1 MQGKL
6 KFITDHT
13 AFEVVVMSII
23 IASALSFG
31 VRTFALDPPVIA
43 VINAFDYFVTIFF
56 AIEVLLRFLA
66 ESSKRDFFRKGW
78 NIFDTFIVVLSL
90 IPLPDNE
97 YVLLARLLRIIRVLR
112 LVSFI
117 PELRQVVEALFRA
130 IPRLGYVVVLIFIV
144 FYIYAVVGSLIF
156 ATISEALWGN
166 VGSAMLTLFRVMTFE
181 DWTDV
186 MYATLDVHPWSWV
199 YYLSFILIVS
209 FALINMMIGV
219 IVQSME
225 DVTESTTTVELN
237 RRLDEIEG
245 LLRAISDKVNK

>member
-31 VRTFALDPPVIA
+31 VRTFALDPPVMS

-66 ESSKRDFFRKGW
+66 EPSKRGFFRKGW

-117 PELRQVVEALFRA
+117 PEPVS
-130 IPRLGYVVVLIFIV
+130 Y
-144 FYIYAVVGSLIF
+144 
-156 ATISEALWGN
+156 TH
-166 VGSAMLTLFRVMTFE
+166 LTL
-181 DWTDV
+181 
-186 MYATLDVHPWSWV
+186 P
-199 YYLSFILIVS
+199 
-209 FALINMMIGV
+209 
-219 IVQSME
+219 
-225 DVTESTTTVELN
+225 TT
-237 RRLDEIEG
+237 
-245 LLRAISDKVNK
+245 

>member
-1 MQGKL
+1 M
-6 KFITDHT
+6 
-13 AFEVVVMSII
+13 
-23 IASALSFG
+23 
-31 VRTFALDPPVIA
+31 
-43 VINAFDYFVTIFF
+43 
-56 AIEVLLRFLA
+56 
-66 ESSKRDFFRKGW
+66 
-78 NIFDTFIVVLSL
+78 VLSL

-144 FYIYAVVGSLIF
+144 FYIYAVIGSLVF
-156 ATISEALWGN
+156 ATINEALWGN

-225 DVTESTTTVELN
+225 DVTESTSTVALN
-237 RRLDEIEG
+237 RSLDEIEG
-245 LLRAISDKVNK
+245 LLRTISDKVNK

>member
-31 VRTFALDPPVIA
+31 VRTFTLDPPVMS

-66 ESSKRDFFRKGW
+66 EPSKRGFFRKGW

-144 FYIYAVVGSLIF
+144 FYIYAVIGSLIF
-156 ATISEALWGN
+156 ATINEALWGN

-245 LLRAISDKVNK
+245 LLRTISDKVNK